1 MNITKKLPVT
11 VLSGFLGAGKTTLL
25 NHVLHN
31 KEGLKV
37 AVIVN
42 DMSEVNV
49 DAELVKS
56 ENTLSRTE
64 EKLVEMSNGCICCT
78 LREDLMIEVERLAK
92 EDRFD
97 YLLIESTGI
106 SEPVPVA
113 QTFSFVDEEN
123 GIDLSKFSYVD
134 TMVTVVDAFNFFK
147 DFGSPETLMDRKL
160 TDIEGDYRT
169 IVNLLTD
176 QIEFANVIILNKK
189 DLVSEEHIGVLKAA
203 IHKLNPSA
211 KIIESSFS
219 KVDPKKILNTG
230 LFNFEEAEQ
239 SAGWIEELNKDEHT
253 PETEE
258 YGISSFVYR
267 SQKPFDPARFW
278 YYVQHHF
285 PSTIIRSKGL
295 FWLAS
300 RPEQALIWG
309 QAGGSLRADSA
320 GVWWSSMPFEKRIR
334 YMAFVENQK
343 QIEAGWNETFGD
355 RKNEIVFIGQDMDE
369 TAIKSAL
376 EACLAT
382 EDELATQKWKHG
394 NRATRMNGQCSGLM
408 FINLKKSL
416 VSIRRYL
423 LKHPGESY
431 NYYHLAGCLRFQRII
446 VKLDLQLLQLSSFRT
461 DGPIQLALQFL

>member
-1 MNITKKLPVT
+1 MIDTNMKEYRKLPVT

-31 KEGLKV
+31 KDGLKV

-92 EDRFD
+92 ENRFD

-123 GIDLSKFSYVD
+123 GIDLSKFSQID

-147 DFGSPETLMDRKL
+147 DFGSPERLMDRNL
-160 TDIEGDYRT
+160 TDMEGDYRT

-176 QIEFANVIILNKK
+176 QIEFANVIILNKT
-189 DLVSEEHIGVLKAA
+189 DLVSKDHLGVLKAA
-203 IHKLNPSA
+203 IHKLNPTA
-211 KIIESSFS
+211 RILESSFS
-219 KVDPKKILNTG
+219 KIDPKEILNTG
-230 LFNFEEAEQ
+230 LYNFEEAEQ
-239 SAGWIEELNKDEHT
+239 SAGWIEELNKSEHT

-267 SQKPFDPARFW
+267 SKKPFDPERFW
-278 YYVQHHF
+278 NYVQHKF
-285 PSTIIRSKGL
+285 PSSIIRSKGL

-300 RPEQALIWG
+300 RPEQAVVWS
-309 QAGGSLRADSA
+309 QAGGSLKADSA
-320 GVWWSSMPFEKRIR
+320 GVWWSSMPYEKRIQ
-334 YMAFVENQK
+334 YLAFIENQK
-343 QIEAGWNETFGD
+343 EIESGWDKNFGD
-355 RKNEIVFIGQDMDE
+355 RKNEIVFIGQEMNE
-369 TAIKSAL
+369 ENITAELDS
-376 EACLAT
+376 CLST
-382 EDELATQKWKHG
+382 DKELSSENWRNGYEDEWPVQ
-394 NRATRMNGQCSGLM
+394 RA
-408 FINLKKSL
+408 F
-416 VSIRRYL
+416 
-423 LKHPGESY
+423 
-431 NYYHLAGCLRFQRII
+431 
-446 VKLDLQLLQLSSFRT
+446 
-461 DGPIQLALQFL
+461 AL